1 MVEDNKCA
9 PTKKYNNGSCFTIED
24 LKKIS
29 ISYNLHL
36 DKGRVEGK
44 KINISDNKMDLLK
57 QLTKNLENM

>member
-29 ISYNLHL
+29 IAYNLHL

-44 KINISDNKMDLLK
+44 KINISDNKMV
-57 QLTKNLENM
+57 